1 MGPWC
6 FLKHSLDHGDYCTN
20 HKKGGHED
28 MVRSAKMCVE
38 SLSLYFIHI
47 YFRNE
52 HKNAPYHE
60 IQYIEYIIKWAE
72 YIIKCPISIGNQKQ
86 SIRLRDDHRTAPFT
100 KAHPQQRSQRRLQRR
115 KEQWCIVRESY
126 ILSRGPRL
134 RGKDITWLPSGKR
147 LDNYGKSHFF
157 HSYVSLPEGNCW
169 V

>member
-52 HKNAPYHE
+52 HK
-60 IQYIEYIIKWAE
+60 
-72 YIIKCPISIGNQKQ
+72 KCPISIGNQKQ

-115 KEQWCIVRESY
+115 KERWCIGRESY